1 LTDPRIEVRH
11 NAAEGRFEATVD
23 GRLCIANYYLVGD
36 VMRINHT
43 EVPRSL
49 EGRGIAGQI
58 VQAAFDYAESQGL
71 KVEPWCGFVR
81 HYMKEHPDTQR
92 LLPEG
97 FRLAR

>member
-1 LTDPRIEVRH
+1 MTDPRIEVRH
-11 NAAEGRFEATVD
+11 NAAEDRFEATVD

-43 EVPRSL
+43 EVPRAL
-49 EGRGIAGQI
+49 GGRGIAGEI
-58 VQAAFDYAESQGL
+58 VQAALDYAEAHGL

-81 HYMKEHPDTQR
+81 RYMKQHPDTQR